1 MGKLELSA
9 WDDLVSRVLGPS
21 RAVARE
27 YLKGQVEMLYEFSAQ
42 RKQCMNSV
50 TSARHL
56 GVGLQADH

>member
-1 MGKLELSA
+1 MRKLELSA
-9 WDDLVSRVLGPS
+9 WDDLVSCVLGPS
-21 RAVARE
+21 LSVSRQ

-56 GVGLQADH
+56 GVGWKADH